1 LAHSGR
7 RSEFC
12 FGSRKQKFKL
22 GHYLAAARLDAG
34 SRRSYLCEQSR
45 AGYRPRAQFRER
57 WLMSTVKVTDA
68 NFKSEVMGAGG
79 PVVVDFWA
87 EWCGPCKMIGPALEE
102 IAKEMQGKVTIG
114 KLNVDENPG
123 VASTYGIRSIPT
135 LMLFKDGKMASSK
148 VGAAPKSE
156 LKKWITEA
164 I

>member
-1 LAHSGR
+1 
-7 RSEFC
+7 
-12 FGSRKQKFKL
+12 
-22 GHYLAAARLDAG
+22 
-34 SRRSYLCEQSR
+34 
-45 AGYRPRAQFRER
+45 
-57 WLMSTVKVTDA
+57 MSTVKVTDA
-68 NFKSEVMGAGG
+68 NFKSEVMGADR

-102 IAKEMQGKVTIG
+102 IAKELQGKVTIG

-135 LMLFKDGKMASSK
+135 LILFKDGKMASSK

-156 LKKWITEA
+156 LKKWIAGA